1 MSKGR
6 KIQGIE
12 CPIIREGDNLVD
24 IVVDSVLKDV
34 DKIETRTAEWDYD
47 ETPAK
52 PMWITTSKPN
62 INDKDIIGITES
74 VVARAAGQYVTV
86 DEIAA
91 DVEKKFGK
99 DATICLVN
107 PIYSRNRFSMIL
119 KGIARA
125 AKKVIIVMP
134 EFDEV
139 GNPRGVNRFT
149 CVYIEG
155 YYKELCESEG
165 CECAISSAVR
175 SISPYY
181 CQYNYIVCN
190 LHNDTIKESLN
201 SVKSSIRESVFH
213 DIDAPLTDYDYKCA
227 DNKVNNSRIFTLA
240 DICSDKSPDWGLLG
254 TNKATEERLK
264 LFPSK
269 AECQRVCE
277 EVKARIK
284 KETGK
289 DVIVCIYGD
298 GCFKDPVGGIWEFA
312 DPVSMPGY
320 TDADIIENTPNEIK
334 LKSIIDSGFNDEQ
347 IYGMIDVHKNGSTPH
362 MGTTPRVYRDLLAS
376 LMDLTSGS
384 GDKGTP
390 VVLVQNYF

>member
-1 MSKGR
+1 MNRAR
-6 KIQGIE
+6 KIMGIE

-24 IVVDSVLKDV
+24 IVVDSVIKAIDDGNYGFPFYDLQ
-34 DKIETRTAEWDYD
+34 DK
-47 ETPAK
+47 
-52 PMWITTSKPN
+52 S
-62 INDKDIIGITES
+62 IIGITES

-91 DVEKKFGK
+91 DIEKKFGK
-99 DATICLVN
+99 NATICLVN

-125 AKKVIIVMP
+125 AKEVIIVMP
-134 EFDEV
+134 EYDEV

-149 CVYIEG
+149 GINIEE
-155 YYKELCESEG
+155 YYKELCKGEG
-165 CECAISSAVR
+165 CECLISSAVR

-190 LHNDTIKESLN
+190 LHNDTINDTLDK
-201 SVKSSIRESVFH
+201 VKSSIRSSVFH
-213 DIDAPLTDYDYKCA
+213 DVEGPLTDYDYECA
-227 DNKVNNSRIFTLA
+227 DNKVNNSKIFTLA

-254 TNKATEERLK
+254 TNKATDERLK

-277 EVKARIK
+277 AVKSKIK
-284 KETGK
+284 EKTGK

-320 TDADIIENTPNEIK
+320 TDKEVVESTPNEVK
-334 LKSIIDSGFNDEQ
+334 LKSVIDSGFNDEQ
-347 IYGMIDVHKNGSTPH
+347 IHGMINVHKNTNKPH

-384 GDKGTP
+384 GDRATP